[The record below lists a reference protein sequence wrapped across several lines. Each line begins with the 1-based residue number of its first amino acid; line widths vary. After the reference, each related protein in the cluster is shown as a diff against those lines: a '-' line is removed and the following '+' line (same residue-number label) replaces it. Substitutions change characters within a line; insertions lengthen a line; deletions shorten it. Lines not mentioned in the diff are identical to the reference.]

1 MCTHTSHV
9 LLKTYEAIL
18 EIILFWFWSIII
30 YLTSQNI
37 NCPFLLHCLHFRVFL
52 RTHLTVTYQYIEQ
65 NVIPYKKLNIYFLF
79 GWLQKPPTLQL
90 QDKNFMLLT
99 SFNAI
104 CLDLKCIGKII
115 TNLFLFFHPFS
126 NLIYSNLTKEKMWVM
141 NYYTKNV
148 GCQAFCYYCHIT
160 DKPNPDLYYNLFL
173 LIV

>member
-104 CLDLKCIGKII
+104 CLDLQCIGKII

-126 NLIYSNLTKEKMWVM
+126 NLIYSNLTKEKMQWIIIQKCRVP
-141 NYYTKNV
+141 
-148 GCQAFCYYCHIT
+148 GILLLLSIT
-160 DKPNPDLYYNLFL
+160 DKPNLDLYYNLFL